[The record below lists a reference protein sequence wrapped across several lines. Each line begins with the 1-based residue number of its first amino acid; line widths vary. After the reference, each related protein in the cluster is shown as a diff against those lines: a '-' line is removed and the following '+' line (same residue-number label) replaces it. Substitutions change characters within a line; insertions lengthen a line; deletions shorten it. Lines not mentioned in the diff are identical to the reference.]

1 MSLTNVVFW
10 LLGIALMAAGYARF
24 RGPWS
29 RYQGLRAQQANIDR
43 YEAWRGGVRTEAEGP
58 TGASV
63 MMADARRQAQIAG
76 LIVIAGVV
84 AFGVGFMLR

>member
-1 MSLTNVVFW
+1 MSILNVIFW
-10 LLGIALMAAGYARF
+10 LLGAALMAVGYVRF

-29 RYQGLRAQQANIDR
+29 RYQGLLRQQANIDR
-43 YEAWRGGVRTEAEGP
+43 YEAWRGGVRAENDGP

-76 LIVIAGVV
+76 VIVIAGVILF
-84 AFGVGFMLR
+84 ALGFMFR

>member
-1 MSLTNVVFW
+1 MVFW
-10 LLGIALMAAGYARF
+10 LLGAALMAVGYRRF

-29 RYQGLRAQQANIDR
+29 RYQGLREQQANIDR
-43 YEAWRGGVRTEAEGP
+43 YEAWRGGVRAENDGP

-76 LIVIAGVV
+76 IIVIAGVV
-84 AFGVGFMLR
+84 LFAVGFMFR

>member
-1 MSLTNVVFW
+1 MSLTNVIFW
-10 LLGIALMAAGYARF
+10 LLGIALMAVGYVRF

-29 RYQGLRAQQANIDR
+29 RYQGLRQQQANIDR
-43 YEAWRGGVRTEAEGP
+43 YEAWRGGVRAENEGP

-76 LIVIAGVV
+76 IIVIAGVV
-84 AFGVGFMLR
+84 AFAAGFMFR

>member
-10 LLGIALMAAGYARF
+10 LLGIALMATGYARF

-29 RYQGLRAQQANIDR
+29 RYQGLREQQANIDR
-43 YEAWRGGVRTEAEGP
+43 YEAWRGGLRSENDGR

-63 MMADARRQAQIAG
+63 MMAGARRQAQVAG
-76 LIVIAGVV
+76 IIVIAGVV
-84 AFGVGFMLR
+84 VFALGFMFR

>member
-84 AFGVGFMLR
+84 AFAVGFMLR

>member
-1 MSLTNVVFW
+1 MSTLNIVLW
-10 LLGIALMAAGYARF
+10 LAGIALMAVGYMRF

-29 RYQGLRAQQANIDR
+29 RYQGLRAQQANLDR
-43 YEAWRGGVRTEAEGP
+43 YDAWRGGVRAHDVGP

-76 LIVIAGVV
+76 IVVIAGVV
-84 AFGVGFMLR
+84 IFALGFLFR